1 MAEVVKNLARVLWG
15 KLMFNISYFA
25 ENDSLLSN

>member
-1 MAEVVKNLARVLWG
+1 MTEVVKNLALVLWG

-25 ENDSLLSN
+25 ENDGLISK

>member
-1 MAEVVKNLARVLWG
+1 MAEVVKNLAQVFWG

-25 ENDSLLSN
+25 ENDGLISN

>member
-1 MAEVVKNLARVLWG
+1 MTEVVKNLARVLWG

-25 ENDSLLSN
+25 EDDGLMSK

>member
-25 ENDSLLSN
+25 ENDGLISK